1 MRKNSEFRIQ
11 ETERNA
17 GVPPAVSEAKG
28 LAQVSNSRCRISDLK
43 FQMKKIQFVTVVL
56 LLAAFSAAVFA
67 QNGPADQNQTGRA
80 GTFAITG
87 AKIVT
92 VSGAEIPNGTIVI
105 RDGKIAEVGA
115 NVRVPGGAE
124 RIDGRGMSVYPG
136 MIDAGTNMGLLEIGN
151 GARGTVDVSE
161 VGEINPNAK
170 AYLGIN
176 PHTSHINV
184 TRVNGVTTVLSMP
197 AGGLIAG
204 QSAIINLIG
213 STQADMADVPVFSL
227 VVEFPTVS
235 TFAGFNPFSGPRT
248 INFDQAVKRRDDR
261 VKEIKEAF
269 EKAKQYGNARD
280 AYAKDKSLPLVE
292 TDLAMEAMVPYVR
305 GEKPIIFG
313 AQRARDIRAVLKFV
327 EEMKVKAIIFG
338 GAEAWEVADELKKMD
353 IPVIYRN
360 IHSNPSNQDD
370 PYDANYSAPGKMKE
384 AGVRFCI
391 STGDDGANV
400 RELPYQAG
408 LAGAFGLSKEDALK
422 SVTLY
427 PAQILGIAERYG
439 SLEAGKVANVVV
451 TDGDI
456 LDPRTN
462 VMHLFIN
469 GRKLP
474 LTSRHTEFF
483 DRFKDRKI
491 GERP

>member
-1 MRKNSEFRIQ
+1 MRKETGDRRRETGFEGFQGHSFRIKM
-11 ETERNA
+11 RMIRIGSIA
-17 GVPPAVSEAKG
+17 CVLLG
-28 LAQVSNSRCRISDLK
+28 LAS
-43 FQMKKIQFVTVVL
+43 
-56 LLAAFSAAVFA
+56 LALA

-87 AKIVT
+87 ARIVT
-92 VSGAEIPNGTIVI
+92 VSGDEIPNGTIVI
-105 RDGKIAEVGA
+105 RDGKIAAVGE
-115 NVRVPGGAE
+115 RVSIPRGAE
-124 RIDGRGMSVYPG
+124 RINGRGLSVFPG

-161 VGEINPNAK
+161 TGDINPNAK

-184 TRVNGVTTVLSMP
+184 TRVNGITTVLSMP
-197 AGGLIAG
+197 SGGLISG
-204 QSAIINLIG
+204 QSAIINLNG
-213 STQADMADVPVFSL
+213 TTQADMADVPVFSL
-227 VVEFPTVS
+227 VIDFPTIS
-235 TFAGFNPFSGPRT
+235 TFSGFNPFAGPRT

-261 VKEIKEAF
+261 VKEIKDVFEA
-269 EKAKQYGNARD
+269 ARQYGNARD
-280 AYAKDKSLPLVE
+280 AYAKDRTLPMVPV
-292 TDLAMEAMVPYVR
+292 DVKMEAMVPYVR
-305 GEKPIIFG
+305 GEKPIIFN

-338 GAEAWEVADELKKMD
+338 GVEAWELADELKKHD
-353 IPVIYRN
+353 IAVIYRN
-360 IHSNPSNQDD
+360 IHNNPSSQDD
-370 PYDANYSAPGKMKE
+370 PYDANYAAPSKMME

-408 LAGAFGLSKEDALK
+408 MAGAFGLSKEDALK

-439 SLEAGKVANVVV
+439 SLEVGKVANVVV
-451 TDGDI
+451 ADGDI

-462 VMHLFIN
+462 IKHLFIN
-469 GRKLP
+469 GRMLP

-483 DRFKDRKI
+483 EQFKDRKI
-491 GERP
+491 SN